1 MKRRAF
7 IVGFGSAAACPLV
20 ARGQQPRKVPRIGI
34 LWHGANEQDEASYLK
49 IFRDSLKELGYVEG
63 KNIELLNQFA
73 DERYDRF
80 DVLAKDLIDAKVD
93 VILAST
99 SLGAL
104 AAKRISST
112 TPVVFV
118 IAPDPVGQHLVD
130 SLARPG
136 GNVTGFSVLATD
148 FIGKNLAVC

>member
-1 MKRRAF
+1 MRRREF
-7 IVGFGSAAACPLV
+7 IATLGGAAAWPL
-20 ARGQQPRKVPRIGI
+20 AAHAQQSGKIPRVGV
-34 LWHGANEQDEASYLK
+34 LWHAGNEQEEAIYLGALRK
-49 IFRDSLKELGYVEG
+49 GLNDLGYVEG
-63 KNIELLNQFA
+63 KNIELLNRFA
-73 DERYDRF
+73 DEHYDRF

-93 VILAST
+93 VIVAST
-99 SLGAL
+99 SAGAL

-112 TPVVFV
+112 TPVVFA

-136 GNVTGFSVLATD
+136 GNVTGFSVMATD